1 MTNLS
6 TLFKHILSFFIIII
20 LVFAMSIMNSAVY
33 GANSNNIAKVNNVK
47 ITVKANKA
55 AIKWKKV
62 KNAKGYQI
70 KISTSKKFKKSETRT
85 FNKKSSKLNIRLDD
99 NKTYYIKVR
108 AYKKINETKKYGKWS
123 KKKSFT
129 IKKKT
134 DKATGYWCDDGG
146 THHSCNDNT
155 IGWYKTAVEA
165 ENEALDYLDSRGSGH
180 YLLEQCDFC
189 GKWTAVIK
197 IDVYK

>member
-1 MTNLS
+1 MVSGITRV
-6 TLFKHILSFFIIII
+6 T
-20 LVFAMSIMNSAVY
+20 AY
-33 GANSNNIAKVNNVK
+33 GANYNIAKVTNVK
-47 ITVKANKA
+47 ITKKSDRIVF
-55 AIKWKKV
+55 KWKKV
-62 KNAKGYQI
+62 KKATGYII
-70 KISTSKKFKKSETRT
+70 KITKDKKFKKELLKITITKNKNKYVYKKLKT
-85 FNKKSSKLNIRLDD
+85 FTKGKK
-99 NKTYYIKVR
+99 YYVKVR

-134 DKATGYWCDDGG
+134 STKTTGYWCNEGG

>member
-1 MTNLS
+1 MKKIITRIFLII
-6 TLFKHILSFFIIII
+6 TILTMASGITR
-20 LVFAMSIMNSAVY
+20 VTVY
-33 GANSNNIAKVNNVK
+33 GANSNNIAKVYNVK
-47 ITVKANKA
+47 ITVKSNKA

-85 FNKKSSKLNIRLDD
+85 FNKKSSKLNTRLDD

-108 AYKKINETKKYGKWS
+108 AYKKTNGIKKYGKWS

-134 DKATGYWCDDGG
+134 DKSTGYWCDEGG
-146 THHSCNDNT
+146 MHHSCTDNT
-155 IGWYKTAVEA
+155 IGWYNTAVKA
-165 ENEALDYLDSRGSGH
+165 EDVAKEYILKNGKYGTGN

-189 GKWTAVIK
+189 GKWTSIIK
-197 IDVYK
+197 LD